1 MKKIAIVTGASSGMG
16 RAFIFQLAEKYPKL
30 EEIWAVARRAEPMEQ
45 LQKEIK
51 NVKIRLF
58 PLDLKEEES
67 FGKISKA
74 LQEEKPWAG
83 VLVNG
88 AGIGISGNFNE
99 MSEKEMTGMMDVN
112 CRALTRMTYLVL
124 PYMRKGGQIY
134 QFASA
139 AAFSPQ
145 PGFAVYAASKAYVLS
160 FSMAL
165 RQELKEQGIRVTAVC
180 PGPVKTEFLKKAYG
194 NQKISG
200 YKRLVMADC
209 DHVVSCA
216 VKDAKKGKAVSVY
229 GMTMKLT
236 RWICRIFP
244 EELIVRLFQS

>member
-99 MSEKEMTGMMDVN
+99 ISEKEMTGMMDVN

-139 AAFSPQ
+139 A
-145 PGFAVYAASKAYVLS
+145 GVCG
-160 FSMAL
+160 L
-165 RQELKEQGIRVTAVC
+165 RGLQGVC
-180 PGPVKTEFLKKAYG
+180 
-194 NQKISG
+194 S
-200 YKRLVMADC
+200 
-209 DHVVSCA
+209 
-216 VKDAKKGKAVSVY
+216 
-229 GMTMKLT
+229 
-236 RWICRIFP
+236 
-244 EELIVRLFQS
+244 